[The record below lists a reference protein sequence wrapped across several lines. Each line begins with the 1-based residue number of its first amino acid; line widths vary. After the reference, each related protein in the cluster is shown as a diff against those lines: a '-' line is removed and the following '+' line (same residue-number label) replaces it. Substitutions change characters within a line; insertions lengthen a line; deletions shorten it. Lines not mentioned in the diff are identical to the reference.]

1 MTTLLNLLGFGL
13 LMLAPIVLWAW
24 TSQKDDER

>member
-1 MTTLLNLLGFGL
+1 MLTLLTLVGFGL

-24 TSQKDDER
+24 TSQKGDER